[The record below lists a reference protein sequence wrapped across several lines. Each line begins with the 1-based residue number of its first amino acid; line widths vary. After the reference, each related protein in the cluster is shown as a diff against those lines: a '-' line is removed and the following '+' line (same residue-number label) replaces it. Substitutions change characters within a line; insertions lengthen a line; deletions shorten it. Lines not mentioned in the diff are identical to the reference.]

1 MCLSRISS
9 YYVPTAAENEDA
21 TEAIAD
27 LTKQKIQVL
36 RHEPVAE
43 ALVRFAIPRVL
54 TGNFTPSIEALEVFK
69 QRLAASRFAVA
80 SH

>member
-1 MCLSRISS
+1 MAYGELRRISYQPAPS
-9 YYVPTAAENEDA
+9 EEAAEAAVAN
-21 TEAIAD
+21 
-27 LTKQKIQVL
+27 LVGRKILVL

-69 QRLAASRFAVA
+69 QRRVGEPVRR
-80 SH
+80 